1 MVQLKIPQLGFFLRS
16 EANVKFLIAFVMLLV
31 ALYWA
36 NRTHRQ
42 RNLQIKQEEREDKI
56 IIVVSTI
63 VFLIVTVI
71 VYRAFNQFGESL
83 NPETLREAMK
93 NKETGLDESGGLGAR
108 NQTGEGFPPERL
120 TFVDRLKRWL
130 GGGDGMKKKDFKTLI
145 LEAAIYG
152 VLTTIVILLVL
163 ICYPVT
169 CRECNEEELK
179 EQELHNHPVPS
190 SPSMPTTTG
199 GQHAT
204 TTTAG
209 AHAPPPTQG
218 MVLSRPHTRRM
229 PEMTASAA
237 VPSPRLTPL
246 SSARDRDEETAHRR
260 ASGETSRGDNRT
272 PPEDLTNH
280 RLDKTNK

>member
-1 MVQLKIPQLGFFLRS
+1 MVQFKIPQLGFFLRT
-16 EANVKFLIAFVMLLV
+16 EANVKFFIAFILLLV

-71 VYRAFNQFGESL
+71 VYRAFNQFSESL
-83 NPETLREAMK
+83 NAQTLREALR
-93 NKETGLDESGGLGAR
+93 NKEMGLLGESELGAR
-108 NQTGEGFPPERL
+108 NRTGEGWAPERL
-120 TFVDRLKRWL
+120 TFTERLKRWL
-130 GGGDGMKKKDFKTLI
+130 GGDGIKKKDFKTLI

-152 VLTTIVILLVL
+152 VLTIIVILLIL

-169 CRECNEEELK
+169 CRECNKEELK
-179 EQELHNHPVPS
+179 EQEAHNHPVPS
-190 SPSMPTTTG
+190 SPSMPTTT
-199 GQHAT
+199 AT
-204 TTTAG
+204 PTAT
-209 AHAPPPTQG
+209 PTPTQG
-218 MVLSRPHTRRM
+218 MVVSSPRSM
-229 PEMTASAA
+229 PEMTASAT

-246 SSARDRDEETAHRR
+246 SSEQEEEVRKR

-272 PPEDLTNH
+272 PPEDLT
-280 RLDKTNK
+280 RTNRTDNKR